1 MKLNDALPVARTMT
15 LTESW
20 SRSLG
25 RTRSSSEVEQ
35 DELEVDVG
43 GEDQLEVDV
52 SGKDEVDGRPAGPES
67 RARRRRMQRLPPSFD
82 GDAEAGDARRE
93 KEGRVGGG
101 AALLPAGVA
110 VTTAAVE
117 RRRRGN
123 PSSGSRAPCGTGA
136 RVVLIFLFFYFP
148 IA

>member
-1 MKLNDALPVARTMT
+1 MT

-25 RTRSSSEVEQ
+25 RTRSSEEVEQ

-67 RARRRRMQRLPPSFD
+67 RARRRRMQRWAPSLM
-82 GDAEAGDARRE
+82 GMQRRAARRE

-110 VTTAAVE
+110 VTTAGE
-117 RRRRGN
+117 
-123 PSSGSRAPCGTGA
+123 P
-136 RVVLIFLFFYFP
+136 
-148 IA
+148 